1 VSRGSKPFGWSTIRP
16 RREYLEEVPGPC
28 WRSCGGRRGGSQ
40 SRAAGVAALQAQR
53 VAESVA
59 RWMATNLEE
68 ELAGWRWRIDP
79 TDMEAMFVDFFHV
92 DLWSVVES
100 PSEKL

>member
-1 VSRGSKPFGWSTIRP
+1 
-16 RREYLEEVPGPC
+16 
-28 WRSCGGRRGGSQ
+28 
-40 SRAAGVAALQAQR
+40 VAALQAQR